1 MKRDVLLLNSSEE
14 VLQVINWRKA
24 VKLLESG
31 KARRP
36 FDYNKTYTIRTVT
49 GKYELP
55 AAIVLLRYVYLPYD
69 DSAPTRRNVFKRDNW
84 TCQYCGYHS
93 KDAKKLTIDHVHPR
107 DKGGGTQWTNLVTA
121 CPTCNGKKSNKLL
134 KECGMKLAN
143 KPKIPKRLALQMVGL
158 DENGI
163 KLWERWIHI

>member
-49 GKYELP
+49 GNRPCSLCVL
-55 AAIVLLRYVYLPYD
+55 AI
-69 DSAPTRRNVFKRDNW
+69 
-84 TCQYCGYHS
+84 
-93 KDAKKLTIDHVHPR
+93 
-107 DKGGGTQWTNLVTA
+107 
-121 CPTCNGKKSNKLL
+121 
-134 KECGMKLAN
+134 
-143 KPKIPKRLALQMVGL
+143 
-158 DENGI
+158 
-163 KLWERWIHI
+163 

>member
-36 FDYNKTYTIRTVT
+36 FDYNKTYTIRTVS
-49 GKYELP
+49 GKYKLP
-55 AAIVLLRYVYLPYD
+55 AAIVLLRYVYLPYE
-69 DSAPTRRNVFKRDNW
+69 DSAPTRRNVFKRDDW
-84 TCQYCGYHS
+84 TCQYCGYRS

-107 DKGGGTQWTNLVTA
+107 CKGGGTQWTNLVTA

>member
-55 AAIVLLRYVYLPYD
+55 AAIVLVRYVYVPHLE
-69 DSAPTRRNVFKRDNW
+69 DSSTPTRNNIFKRDV
-84 TCQYCGYHS
+84 G
-93 KDAKKLTIDHVHPR
+93 
-107 DKGGGTQWTNLVTA
+107 
-121 CPTCNGKKSNKLL
+121 LL
-134 KECGMKLAN
+134 KKVSLL
-143 KPKIPKRLALQMVGL
+143 KRRRRLVRRRSSV
-158 DENGI
+158 I
-163 KLWERWIHI
+163 RWKTSKTLKYKTD